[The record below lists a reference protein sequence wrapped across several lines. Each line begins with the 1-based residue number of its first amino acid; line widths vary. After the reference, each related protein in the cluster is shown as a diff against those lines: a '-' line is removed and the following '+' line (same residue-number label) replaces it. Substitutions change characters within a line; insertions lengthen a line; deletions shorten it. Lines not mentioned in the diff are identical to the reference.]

1 MKLKFDVG
9 EKKQIAGLRI
19 YTCLVLSVSKPDA
32 RFLFGGGLGLRQ
44 NQTHTNC
51 T

>member
-9 EKKQIAGLRI
+9 EKKQIAGLQYI
-19 YTCLVLSVSKPDA
+19 HLLGVISLEA
-32 RFLFGGGLGLRQ
+32 RRPFPLWWGSRFKT